1 MSDGGSLLN
10 WMREFIGDELFYQA
24 EAQVF
29 QFLNQLHPILKENRP
44 QDMTKLTDTYI
55 SSPILLPFW
64 SGGLNY
70 LVKYCEL

>member
-10 WMREFIGDELFYQA
+10 WMREFVGDELFYEA

-29 QFLNQLHPILKENRP
+29 QFLNQPHPILKEDRP
-44 QDMTKLTDTYI
+44 QDMTKIIDTHI

-64 SGGLNY
+64 SGML
-70 LVKYCEL
+70 